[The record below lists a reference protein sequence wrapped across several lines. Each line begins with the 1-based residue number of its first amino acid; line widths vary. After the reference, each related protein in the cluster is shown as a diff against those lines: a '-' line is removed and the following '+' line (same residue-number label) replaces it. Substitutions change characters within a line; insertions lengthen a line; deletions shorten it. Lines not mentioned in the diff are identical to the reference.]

1 MDGSSHFQPGE
12 GPSRGLLRDCTTGC
26 GTDGSFYSTKKELII
41 AVFVLTSLLS
51 VLCSLCS
58 YNLILLPWDRDKCV
72 NFLTAGS
79 VINFTTVLFVCLY
92 VLLVRHDI

>member
-1 MDGSSHFQPGE
+1 MESKNSVLTRAELAQISGE
-12 GPSRGLLRDCTTGC
+12 A
-26 GTDGSFYSTKKELII
+26 GTEKELII

-51 VLCSLCS
+51 DLCSLCS
-58 YNLILLPWDRDKCV
+58 YNLILLPWDDEKCV
-72 NFLTAGS
+72 HFLTAGIC